1 MYLLS
6 YLKETILDNDPSS
19 NDKIMILKK
28 KEILVSLFLIA
39 DEKMKLPENIEKF
52 PEYIYNW
59 IKTQDHVSWKNSSRK
74 G

>member
-39 DEKMKLPENIEKF
+39 DEKMKLSENIEKF
-52 PEYIYNW
+52 PEYI
-59 IKTQDHVSWKNSSRK
+59 HL
-74 G
+74 

>member
-28 KEILVSLFLIA
+28 KEILVSPFLIP

-52 PEYIYNW
+52 PEYI
-59 IKTQDHVSWKNSSRK
+59 HL
-74 G
+74 